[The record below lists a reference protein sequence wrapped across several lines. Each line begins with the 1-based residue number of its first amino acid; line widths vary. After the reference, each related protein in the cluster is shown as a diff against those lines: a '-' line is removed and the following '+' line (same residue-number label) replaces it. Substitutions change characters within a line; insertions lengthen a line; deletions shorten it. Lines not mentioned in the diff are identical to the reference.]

1 MSKTFE
7 PARWHA
13 RGFLLA
19 SLLLFGLCWFA
30 LKPFKDRVDAATKGL
45 SVGRCAEL
53 PLLPGFGSCEGLV
66 LLQLAGSQ
74 VPAQTI
80 VNVIRSRGAAE
91 AAVTSVKLDFLFILS
106 YVVVLGFLGATVAG
120 LERVRRISWLRRLV
134 LLVVLLV
141 GLAGVLD
148 GVENVGL
155 FAMLTGGAV
164 EREVSEWTF
173 QAARAKWWLIGAGA
187 VFPLLAIAVSALARR
202 R

>member
-7 PARWHA
+7 PGRWHA
-13 RGFLLA
+13 LWFLLA
-19 SLLLFGLCWFA
+19 SVLLVCLCWFA
-30 LKPFKDRVDAATKGL
+30 LRPTKNRVDAATQGL

-53 PLLPGFGSCEGLV
+53 PLLPVFGGCEGLV

-74 VPAQTI
+74 APAQTI
-80 VNVIRSRGAAE
+80 VNVIRSGGAAE

-106 YVVVLGFLGATVAG
+106 YVAMFGFLGATVAG
-120 LERVRRISWLRRLV
+120 LERVRSMSWLRRLV

-141 GLAGVLD
+141 GVAGVLD

-155 FAMLTGGAV
+155 FAMLTGDAV
-164 EREVSEWTF
+164 AREVPEWTF

-187 VFPLLAIAVSALARR
+187 VFPLLASAVAALAPRR
-202 R
+202 